1 MAEEFKRYKMEKFRK
16 LTGYLEI
23 FGGSGLLIGL
33 YFSPIYFLSSAGL
46 SLLMF
51 LGVVTR
57 IRVRDPLLEIIPATL
72 LLIINL
78 HLFVSAYLNG
88 LK

>member
-1 MAEEFKRYKMEKFRK
+1 MVEEFKRYKMEKFRK
-16 LTGYLEI
+16 LTGYLEVL
-23 FGGSGLLIGL
+23 GGSGLLIGL

-46 SLLMF
+46 FLLML

-57 IRVRDPLLEIIPATL
+57 IRVRDPFLEMIPAIL

-78 HLFVSAYLNG
+78 YLLVSAYLNG
-88 LK
+88 IN